1 MTPLIC
7 QPPTTDGPGDDYERW
22 RRDRER
28 QGHHEGHRS
37 EGDDV
42 DPLQQRDE
50 RDVFEAY
57 SDSDEGGNQQE
68 DDGNETDSSDD
79 DAECE
84 SDS

>member
-1 MTPLIC
+1 M
-7 QPPTTDGPGDDYERW
+7 TDGPGEDYERW
-22 RRDRER
+22 RGGRVR
-28 QGHHEGHRS
+28 QGHDEGHRS